1 MGCSPALPTPC
12 LVLITD
18 RKLCSDHSGL
28 EARVGEAATGGVTAV
43 QVREKGLAA
52 GELFVIA
59 KKLKRVIAGRSILII
74 NDRLDV
80 AMAVG
85 ADGVHLPN
93 DGLSVAESRRVV
105 GDGMLLGCSVHN
117 VFEATR
123 AAEDGADYLQL
134 GSIFPSRSHPGVK
147 PSGPSLISKVV
158 SQVSI
163 PVLAVGGIDVWN
175 AAEVRTAGASGA
187 AVVTAIMAAP
197 SARSSTEE
205 LLSALGEKVSLCRGD
220 NSWSP

>member
-1 MGCSPALPTPC
+1 MGCSLALPTPC

-18 RKLCSDHSGL
+18 RKLCSDHAGL
-28 EARVGEAATGGVTAV
+28 EARVDEAAAGGVTAV
-43 QVREKGLAA
+43 QIREKDLAA

-85 ADGVHLPN
+85 ADGVHLPS
-93 DGLSVAESRRVV
+93 DGLSVADSRRVV
-105 GDGMLLGCSVHN
+105 GDEMLLGCSVHDA
-117 VFEATR
+117 FEATR

-134 GSIFPSRSHPGVK
+134 GSIFPTRSHPRAK
-147 PSGPSLISKVV
+147 PSGPSLISQVV
-158 SQVSI
+158 SRVSI
-163 PVLAVGGIDVWN
+163 PVLAVGGIDVSN
-175 AAEVRTAGASGA
+175 AAGVRAAGASGA

-205 LLSALGEKVSLCRGD
+205 LLSALDGAASLCVGG